1 MDEEES
7 DVQAGQVL
15 SSLYMVEDGKILNWA
30 KYQDLLV
37 ESSMRKVLKDSAI
50 FGICLGLSMRLDSG

>member
-15 SSLYMVEDGKILNWA
+15 SSLYMVEDGGLPKLG
-30 KYQDLLV
+30 KYQDRL
-37 ESSMRKVLKDSAI
+37 EGSSMRKFS
-50 FGICLGLSMRLDSG
+50 